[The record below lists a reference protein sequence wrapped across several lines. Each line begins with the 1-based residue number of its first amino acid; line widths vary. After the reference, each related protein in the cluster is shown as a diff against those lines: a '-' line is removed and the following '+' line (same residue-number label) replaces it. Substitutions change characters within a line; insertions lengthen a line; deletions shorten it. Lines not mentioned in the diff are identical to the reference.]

1 MYANTDRLVLGMVPS
16 VEEVSSSLV
25 REYLSRK
32 GLKRTIACMDE
43 EHPRTEASINNRSEL
58 RQILSIEDLYRK
70 NKVSVKAAR

>member
-1 MYANTDRLVLGMVPS
+1 MFFVGNVVQ
-16 VEEVSSSLV
+16 
-25 REYLSRK
+25 